1 MPEDGPLYPTPTAG
15 YIHRALSM
23 VPQSKRD
30 YWNLA
35 GAHYLESKQVYD
47 FGDSGRAISRPQ
59 IEIIAA
65 RISALHQCLY

>member
-1 MPEDGPLYPTPTAG
+1 
-15 YIHRALSM
+15 M

-35 GAHYLESKQVYD
+35 GAHYLEGKRVYD